1 MTLTTLTKEP
11 ARVPHRKSGP
21 IKIAILG
28 GDLLVGWTLEVALQ
42 GVGYDARFL
51 NGSLT
56 DDEPTELLDEVRL
69 VIFAPRMSTERRK
82 VFLSRVRGTPATA
95 RVPVLEL
102 VTTASDASENE
113 REELVGLVSWPC
125 PTEELEREIE
135 AALLNGVGLKE

>member
-28 GDLLVGWTLEVALQ
+28 GDLLVGRTLEVALQ

-51 NGSLT
+51 NGSFNG
-56 DDEPTELLDEVRL
+56 EPTELLDEVRL
-69 VIFAPRMSTERRK
+69 VIFAPRMTTERRK
-82 VFLSRVRGTPATA
+82 VFLSRVRGTPPTA

-102 VTTASDASENE
+102 VTTASDASENG

-135 AALLNGVGLKE
+135 AALLNGGGPRE